1 MGIKYKA
8 VEKCKHGNKVQ
19 GSRGVSMGIKYKTV
33 EV

>member
-8 VEKCKHGNKVQ
+8 VEVKLGNKVQ
-19 GSRGVSMGIKYKTV
+19 GSRGVSMGIKYKAV

>member
-8 VEKCKHGNKVQ
+8 VEVKHGNKVQ
-19 GSRGVSMGIKYKTV
+19 DSRGVSMGIKYKAV

>member
-8 VEKCKHGNKVQ
+8 VEVKAMNKVQ
-19 GSRGVSMGIKYKTV
+19 DSRGVSMGIKYKAV